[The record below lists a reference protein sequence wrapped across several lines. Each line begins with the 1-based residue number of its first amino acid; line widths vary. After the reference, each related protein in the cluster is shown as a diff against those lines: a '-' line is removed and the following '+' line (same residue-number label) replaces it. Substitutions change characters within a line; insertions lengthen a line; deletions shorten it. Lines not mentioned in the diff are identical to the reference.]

1 MSLVDPKN
9 EEATIYF
16 ESYGSFS
23 KTLRA
28 WLVAYGI
35 GAPVLFVTEDTFS
48 ELLKYK
54 DTMTPILGAFVFG
67 ICIQVIAA
75 LIYKASMWYIMWG
88 VLNDDFKK
96 TKREHVP
103 KKGRTK
109 KYSVEDIQQKI
120 FELQGS
126 VVSLDV
132 SSHKISV
139 FRFSTYSK
147 ASFFFMK
154 DLNSAPIFGILLK
167 PTRRIGEEK
176 VASFIFFPK
185 KFSIMRVEQIAS
197 STATVIPF
205 LIEPFFIIRVA

>member
-35 GAPVLFVTEDTFS
+35 GAPVLFATEDTFS

-54 DTMTPILGAFVFG
+54 DTMTPIIGAFVFG

-88 VLNDDFKK
+88 ALNDDFKK
-96 TKREHVP
+96 TKRY
-103 KKGRTK
+103 
-109 KYSVEDIQQKI
+109 KYSDWVSEQLCLEISFDILSISAFTYATAKI
-120 FELQGS
+120 LFLYA
-126 VVSLDV
+126 
-132 SSHKISV
+132 SH
-139 FRFSTYSK
+139 
-147 ASFFFMK
+147 
-154 DLNSAPIFGILLK
+154 
-167 PTRRIGEEK
+167 
-176 VASFIFFPK
+176 
-185 KFSIMRVEQIAS
+185 
-197 STATVIPF
+197 
-205 LIEPFFIIRVA
+205 